1 MVAVMDVGGV
11 SNCTLGDVKAV
22 QHLTEVFT
30 VLDSVPCIDTAPLI
44 PIHQRIPF

>member
-22 QHLTEVFT
+22 QHLTEVFYC
-30 VLDSVPCIDTAPLI
+30 VGLCSVY
-44 PIHQRIPF
+44 